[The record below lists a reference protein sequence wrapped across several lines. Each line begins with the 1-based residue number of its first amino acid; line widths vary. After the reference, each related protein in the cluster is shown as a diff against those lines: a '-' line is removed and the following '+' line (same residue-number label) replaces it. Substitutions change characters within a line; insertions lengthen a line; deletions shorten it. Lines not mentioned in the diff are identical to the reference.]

1 VAGVTSVKNGAMD
14 AKKLIGVV
22 IVVFLGF
29 WLFTDPNGLAVT
41 AKDAGTQ
48 GWHLTTEA
56 FTGIIDFLSALKS

>member
-1 VAGVTSVKNGAMD
+1 MD

-29 WLFTDPNGLAVT
+29 WMFTDPNGLAVT
-41 AKDAGTQ
+41 AKDAGGQ

-56 FTGIIDFLSALKS
+56 FTGIINFLGALKS